1 MKKIISIILAL
12 VMCFFA
18 VAALASCG
26 ESAYDIAVK
35 NGFKGTEEQWLQSLK
50 GDAGA
55 KGEDAAAPTIEI
67 DKDGYWVINGV
78 KTDVKATG
86 DAGDKGSEGADG
98 REVEFRKGTTH
109 IQWRYKGEGNS
120 LPTID
125 IKPIDTTGAGDA
137 FFAGAL
143 TVLDKNVGKVLDS
156 EVLNSAIKYGNIT
169 GALNTTGRGAID
181 NLPNLDT
188 INKYL
193 N

>member
-1 MKKIISIILAL
+1 M
-12 VMCFFA
+12 
-18 VAALASCG
+18 
-26 ESAYDIAVK
+26 
-35 NGFKGTEEQWLQSLK
+35 
-50 GDAGA
+50 
-55 KGEDAAAPTIEI
+55 
-67 DKDGYWVINGV
+67 
-78 KTDVKATG
+78 
-86 DAGDKGSEGADG
+86 
-98 REVEFRKGTTH
+98 
-109 IQWRYKGEGNS
+109 
-120 LPTID
+120 PTID